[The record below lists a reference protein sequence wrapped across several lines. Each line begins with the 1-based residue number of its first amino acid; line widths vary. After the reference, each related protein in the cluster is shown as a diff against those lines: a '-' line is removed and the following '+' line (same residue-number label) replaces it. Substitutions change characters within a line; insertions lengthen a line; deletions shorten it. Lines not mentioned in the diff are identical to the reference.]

1 MTSAAYRRRS
11 KGHQGNGA
19 RTRAYVAAA
28 LIAASA
34 ILARVAYT
42 SSRATPDESDV
53 AGAIPAAP
61 VVVAPSPT
69 STAMPVRIVIPS
81 IGVNAGLEALHRSR
95 DSTLKPPKGWDNAGW
110 YADGVVPGQRGPA
123 VILVHVDSARY
134 GPSVF
139 FQLGRLQSGDVVMV
153 DTSDGR
159 TEYFIVD
166 TVRQFPKADFPTKL
180 VYGPT
185 PLPELRLITCT
196 GSFDH
201 SKRSYLDNLV
211 VTAYSDSTARR

>member
-1 MTSAAYRRRS
+1 VTSATYHRRS
-11 KGHQGNGA
+11 KGRQGNGA
-19 RTRAYVAAA
+19 RVRGYVAAA
-28 LIAASA
+28 LIAASV
-34 ILARVAYT
+34 ILARLAYT
-42 SSRATPDESDV
+42 STDGTPDESG
-53 AGAIPAAP
+53 AAEAIPAAS
-61 VVVAPSPT
+61 VAVAPPPGPT
-69 STAMPVRIVIPS
+69 ATPVRIVIPS
-81 IGVNAGLEALHRSR
+81 IGVNAGLEALHRGG
-95 DSTLKPPKGWDNAGW
+95 DGTLKPPNGWDNAGW

-123 VILVHVDSARY
+123 VILGHVDSARY
-134 GPSVF
+134 GPAVF

-185 PLPELRLITCT
+185 ALPELRLITCT

-211 VTAYSDSTARR
+211 VTAYSDSIARR